1 MNTFPTLYH
10 RNKDGSIQ
18 QWTITV
24 SGRTITKTYGRKGG
38 ALHSVSDTIR
48 SGKNKGRA
56 NATTAEEQALS
67 EAKSAWERKQKSG
80 YNRTLSSARGGEV
93 DEKFVKGGIEPM
105 LAKKWEDY
113 SDKVQYPVSVQPKL
127 DGIRC
132 IAVVKRGKC
141 TLWTRTRKP
150 ILSVP
155 HIVKAI
161 EDHTSDQW
169 GDASVHKSFVL
180 DGELYNHNLSNDFE
194 MIVSAVRKNEPSELS
209 ARIQYHIYD
218 SIGYHELPK
227 SKNGSWKERMVTIDS
242 PCGSLRHVDS
252 YFAENEAQV
261 LKWYKQC
268 RNEGYEG
275 AIVRPFNGLYEH
287 KRSANLLKM
296 KEFDD
301 GEFKIVG
308 VEEGR
313 AAFKGCAIFQ
323 CVTKSGKSF
332 SCKMRGTVEELQSLF
347 KDQKKVVGKRLTVRY
362 QGFTN
367 GDVPRF
373 PVGIVIR
380 DYE

>member
-18 QWTITV
+18 QWTISV
-24 SGRTITKTYGRKGG
+24 SGRTVTKTYGRKGG

-56 NATTAEEQALS
+56 NATTAEGQALA

-155 HIVKAI
+155 HIVEAI
-161 EDHTSDQW
+161 EEWAAGS
-169 GDASVHKSFVL
+169 GSCVF
-180 DGELYNHNLSNDFE
+180 DGELYNHDLRNDFE
-194 MIVSAVRKNEPSELS
+194 KIVSAVRKNEPSDLS
-209 ARIQYHIYD
+209 AQIQYHIYD
-218 SIGYHELPK
+218 FIG
-227 SKNGSWKERMVTIDS
+227 SKNAPWEERMSTRIIS
-242 PCGSLRHVDS
+242 PSESIRLVNS
-252 YFAENEAQV
+252 YFAEDEEQV
-261 LKWYKQC
+261 LRRYKQC

-301 GEFKIVG
+301 AEFKIVG

-323 CVTKSGKSF
+323 CVTKSGKPF
-332 SCKMRGTVEELQSLF
+332 SCKMRGTVGLLQSLF
-347 KDQKKVVGKRLTVRY
+347 KDQKKVIGKRITVRY

-373 PVGIVIR
+373 PVGIAIR